1 MFNVYFQCYY
11 IVVDTNVLI
20 GELDLIN
27 ELKDTP
33 LDGKNANLVLFI
45 NYLKSY
51 FELMNSYLNFRLWSS
66 TYIYSLGCY

>member
-33 LDGKNANLVLFI
+33 LDGKNANLEF
-45 NYLKSY
+45 YLS
-51 FELMNSYLNFRLWSS
+51 
-66 TYIYSLGCY
+66 II